1 MVTLAQT
8 ELVFSPEVEAALKE
22 NRPVVALESTVITHG
37 LPQPQNII
45 VARQIEAAVRQHGAV
60 PATIAIIKGRVKV
73 GLTDAELD
81 YLAEVKNARK
91 CSVRDLPL
99 VLVEQG
105 DGATTVAATMVIA
118 HRAGI
123 PIFAT
128 GGIGGVHRGGGLDI
142 STDLMELGRTPITV
156 VCAGLK
162 AFLDLPASLEV
173 LETNAVPVLGYQTD
187 EFPAFYSRQSGLPVD
202 LRVDTPLAAA
212 AVIRAR
218 DALRL
223 ANAIL
228 LAAPLSPAEE
238 WPAEQAG
245 AVIDQ
250 AVALAEI
257 ENIKGKEITPFV
269 LSKMAELS
277 GGRSI
282 QVNTALL
289 ENNAQ
294 IAAQVAAALKA

>member
-238 WPAEQAG
+238 WPAEQAN

-250 AVALAEI
+250 AVALAEN

-282 QVNTALL
+282 EVNTALL

>member
-37 LPQPQNII
+37 LPQPQNIA

-123 PIFAT
+123 PVFAT
-128 GGIGGVHRGGGLDI
+128 GGIGGVHRGGRLDI

-202 LRVDTPLAAA
+202 LRVDTPAAAA

-238 WPAEQAG
+238 WPAEQAN
-245 AVIDQ
+245 AMIDQ
-250 AVALAEI
+250 AIALAEN

-269 LSKMAELS
+269 LSKMTELS

-282 QVNTALL
+282 EVNTALL

>member
-1 MVTLAQT
+1 MITLTET
-8 ELVFSPEVEAALKE
+8 ELVFSPEVEAAIRE
-22 NRPVVALESTVITHG
+22 NKPVVALESTVITHG
-37 LPQPQNII
+37 LPQPQNIR
-45 VARQIEAAVRQHGAV
+45 VARQIEAAVRQNGAV

-81 YLAEVKNARK
+81 YLAEVKDARK

-99 VLVEQG
+99 VLVKQG

-128 GGIGGVHRGGGLDI
+128 GGIGGVHRGGRLDI
-142 STDLMELGRTPITV
+142 SADLMELGRTPITV

-187 EFPAFYSRQSGLPVD
+187 EFPAFYSRRSGLPVD
-202 LRVDTPLAAA
+202 LRVDTPAAAA

-218 DALRL
+218 DAFRL

-228 LAAPLSPAEE
+228 LAAPLSPDEE
-238 WPAEQAG
+238 WPADQANAVIEQAI
-245 AVIDQ
+245 AQ
-250 AVALAEI
+250 AEM
-257 ENIKGKEITPFV
+257 ENVKGKEITPFV

-282 QVNTALL
+282 QANTALL
-289 ENNAQ
+289 ENNAA
-294 IAAQVAAALKA
+294 IAAKITTALMG

>member
-8 ELVFSPEVEAALKE
+8 ELVFNPEVETALRE
-22 NRPVVALESTVITHG
+22 NKPVVALESTVITHG

-45 VARQIEAAVRQHGAV
+45 VARQIEAAVRRHGAV

-73 GLTDAELD
+73 GLTEAELD
-81 YLAEVKNARK
+81 YLAGVKDARK

-99 VLVEQG
+99 ILVNQG